1 MHHES
6 IVLSMKQHFSARALL
21 KRLLAKLREF
31 FERPT
36 DVHYTSVP
44 YWRPWRDF

>member
-1 MHHES
+1 MGIYHTS
-6 IVLSMKQHFSARALL
+6 
-21 KRLLAKLREF
+21 LAFFRRTYSRFKEL
-31 FERPT
+31 FERRT